1 MKKLVI
7 VALSAVLALVAT
19 EPAQAESTPTIA
31 IIDTAV
37 DSSKIKNVIYE
48 ACFTQESSCLNKTK
62 TQEGIG
68 SANVLK
74 WTSRLDHGNQVA
86 QAAVAVNPNIKIVFI
101 RIADERPEA
110 SKRPDHSYDQSRQEA
125 LQWILLN
132 AEKFNI
138 RTVSISASLGL
149 QTPSTCLSYP
159 GYSEVR
165 SVTQSLLLKN
175 VVVFAATGNN
185 GDKSRIGFPAC
196 IDNVVAVG
204 ATKPNGTWAT
214 YSNTG
219 TGLSGTGVNVVARGD
234 AQVVMFGKP
243 GLNTA
248 TGTSIATP
256 VVATLTATNITGKT
270 FEQLVATLPN
280 KIGYPHFGK

>member
-7 VALSAVLALVAT
+7 VALSAVLAVMAI
-19 EPAQAESTPTIA
+19 EPAHAQAAPTIA
-31 IIDTAV
+31 IIDSAV
-37 DSSKIKNVIYE
+37 DSSKIKNIVYE
-48 ACFTQESSCLNKTK
+48 VCFTQEKTCLNKSN
-62 TQEGIG
+62 TQEGQG
-68 SANVLK
+68 SASVTK
-74 WTSRLDHGNQVA
+74 WTSSLDHGNQVA
-86 QAAVAVNPNIKIVFI
+86 QAAVLANPNIKIVFI
-101 RIADERPEA
+101 RIADERLTGN
-110 SKRPDHSYDQSRQEA
+110 HLYDASRQQA

-132 AEKFNI
+132 AEKFGI
-138 RTVSISASLGL
+138 SSVSISASLGL
-149 QTPSTCLSYP
+149 HTPSSCLSYP
-159 GYSEVR
+159 GYSTVR
-165 SVTQSLLLKN
+165 SVTQSLLSKN
-175 VVVFAATGNN
+175 VIVFAATGNN

-204 ATKPNGTWAT
+204 ATRPNGTWAT

-243 GLNTA
+243 GINTA

-270 FEQLVATLPN
+270 FDQLVATLPN
-280 KIGYPHFGK
+280 KIGYPHFGN